1 MLTQAK
7 LYTIEVLVSKILV
20 DLNIS
25 LNEFMPM
32 NNVLKEYDNM
42 KEKRKNSN
50 NIKIIFIVV
59 NVYSLQK
66 IKIKR
71 KIDRKISIY
80 SCCIDCRFK
89 KTSNY

>member
-7 LYTIEVLVSKILV
+7 LYTIEVLESKSLI

-25 LNEFMPM
+25 LDEFMSM

-50 NIKIIFIVV
+50 NMKIIFIVV

-66 IKIKR
+66 IKMLK
-71 KIDRKISIY
+71 
-80 SCCIDCRFK
+80 
-89 KTSNY
+89 

>member
-7 LYTIEVLVSKILV
+7 LYTIEVLESKILI

-25 LNEFMPM
+25 LDEFMSM
-32 NNVLKEYDNM
+32 NNVLKDYDNM

-50 NIKIIFIVV
+50 NMKIIFIVV

-66 IKIKR
+66 IKMLK
-71 KIDRKISIY
+71 
-80 SCCIDCRFK
+80 
-89 KTSNY
+89 

>member
-1 MLTQAK
+1 MLSQAK
-7 LYTIEVLVSKILV
+7 LYTIEVLESKILI

-25 LNEFMPM
+25 LDEFMSM

-50 NIKIIFIVV
+50 NMKIIFIVV

-66 IKIKR
+66 IKMLK
-71 KIDRKISIY
+71 
-80 SCCIDCRFK
+80 
-89 KTSNY
+89 

>member
-7 LYTIEVLVSKILV
+7 LYTIEVLESKILI

-25 LNEFMPM
+25 LDEFMSM

-50 NIKIIFIVV
+50 NMKIIFIVV

-66 IKIKR
+66 IKMLK
-71 KIDRKISIY
+71 
-80 SCCIDCRFK
+80 
-89 KTSNY
+89 

>member
-7 LYTIEVLVSKILV
+7 LYTIEVLESKILV

-25 LNEFMPM
+25 LDEFMSM

-50 NIKIIFIVV
+50 NMKIIFIVV

-66 IKIKR
+66 IKMLK
-71 KIDRKISIY
+71 
-80 SCCIDCRFK
+80 
-89 KTSNY
+89 

>member
-7 LYTIEVLVSKILV
+7 LYTIEVLESKILI

-25 LNEFMPM
+25 LDKFMSM

-50 NIKIIFIVV
+50 NMKIIFIVV

-66 IKIKR
+66 IKMLK
-71 KIDRKISIY
+71 
-80 SCCIDCRFK
+80 
-89 KTSNY
+89 